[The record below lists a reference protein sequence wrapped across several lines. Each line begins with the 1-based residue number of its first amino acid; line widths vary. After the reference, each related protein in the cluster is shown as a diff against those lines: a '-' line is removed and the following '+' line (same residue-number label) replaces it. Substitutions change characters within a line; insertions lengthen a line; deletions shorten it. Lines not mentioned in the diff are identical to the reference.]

1 MGFLSSWKRI
11 KERNKLAI
19 ELNRDNY
26 ESKILNSKE
35 PVLVDFWGPQCKPCL
50 ALMPLLESI
59 EKDYTG
65 KLKVAKVNA
74 TGNRMLCARLRV
86 MGLPTFLF
94 YKDGVETNR
103 LTGENIT
110 ESDIIEAIKAVIK

>member
-1 MGFLSSWKRI
+1 
-11 KERNKLAI
+11 LAI

-26 ESKILNSKE
+26 ESEILNSKE
-35 PVLVDFWGPQCKPCL
+35 PALVDFWGPQCKPCI
-50 ALMPLLESI
+50 ALMPAVERI
-59 EKDYTG
+59 EKDYVD

-86 MGLPTFLF
+86 IGLPTFLF
-94 YKDGVETNR
+94 YKDGVEAKR

-110 ESDIIEAIKAVIK
+110 ESDIIEAIKAIIK